1 MLLLPTSQRIALV
14 SHILLAIAAAA
25 ATMNSATAAAPTSS
39 AAKTAPRPTSSSVP
53 APAAASIHPTLSVAA
68 TAASQSAQPPTAR
81 HAILEWKGLS
91 PSFCGPTFHL
101 DLTRRIRPTPETIA
115 AIFGGASSDSI
126 SVASPS
132 CVRICIFDESG
143 MQLQLV
149 PAVCRDAN
157 KDDKGE
163 TEANGISEM
172 CWPLQRGRT
181 YGVAFLPVSTDG
193 SYRLISST
201 QSATEQRRP
210 VIPFRQIYSHLGDDA
225 ETIIRRLSLSF
236 YQSIWDL
243 PADDSA
249 SNFRSIF
256 TQSISS
262 PQEAAVNQANWL
274 SETWGGPRQY
284 TAKNGL
290 GKYPKKALAKHS
302 SIHRMNINNA
312 KQWLQH
318 MNGAMS
324 KELRHCPEEVR
335 WSISLYWVHFFAMFP
350 FSDSERSE
358 IRRLAFAEGPA
369 LCAD

>member
-149 PAVCRDAN
+149 PAVCRDTEA
-157 KDDKGE
+157 E
-163 TEANGISEM
+163 EANGISEM

-302 SIHRMNINNA
+302 SIHRMNIHNA

-324 KELRHCPEEVR
+324 KELGHCPEEVR
-335 WSISLYWVHFFAMFP
+335 RSISLYWVHFFAMFP